1 MTRRDD
7 ELRERVDM
15 DEYERTSMAE
25 SFVSMDVAGGVFI
38 APPVFVVV
46 LVADVVVVDIDCCDR
61 VAPDSFSPAL
71 FDAGRARVV
80 VVAVVVVVLVI
91 SLLSSSSLIVC

>member
-25 SFVSMDVAGGVFI
+25 SFVSIDVAGGVFI

-46 LVADVVVVDIDCCDR
+46 LVADVVVVDCCDL

-71 FDAGRARVV
+71 FDVGRGR
-80 VVAVVVVVLVI
+80 VVVVVLVT

>member
-7 ELRERVDM
+7 ELRDRVDM

-25 SFVSMDVAGGVFI
+25 SFVSIDVAGGVFI

-46 LVADVVVVDIDCCDR
+46 LVADVVVVDCCDL

-71 FDAGRARVV
+71 FDAGRGRV
-80 VVAVVVVVLVI
+80 VVAVVLVT

>member
-1 MTRRDD
+1 LTRRDD
-7 ELRERVDM
+7 ELRDRVDM

-25 SFVSMDVAGGVFI
+25 SFVSIDVAGGVFI

-46 LVADVVVVDIDCCDR
+46 LVADVVVVDCCDL

-71 FDAGRARVV
+71 FDAGRGR
-80 VVAVVVVVLVI
+80 VVVVVLVT